1 MYVAAAVVA
10 AVAVVVARFTL
21 TAALLRFAREFFDNA
36 EVRLTAQRVYPQK
49 AHQHLVAAPERTPAL
64 LAEGKSLVRVE
75 YVEVITCNIA
85 ETHQAFGNR
94 VCDRNVDTPFLDA
107 RDGRLE
113 VIADVA
119 LQNPAAAHLD
129 GDAFGF
135 LVLDFVCRNQVADF
149 NHAVFA
155 FGGNLGALA
164 REFTV
169 TPQVGVTTNRA
180 RKVRIVLPVQRKVAE
195 AVAVVMRLLHAAQN
209 AVGQSLVALGALHQ
223 MFVQLECRRVQVR
236 VAAAGLAQVAQ
247 HHRRILEQVRV
258 HVVQFHD
265 VLGIRCFMDTVN
277 ALELTLLELLRA
289 AVVRDEHAFFHPRI
303 RFVGRARVNLFRFAF
318 LVELAAEFGAL
329 EFQQAVLG
337 AVLLQK
343 RRHLGERLDVVVAVL
358 HHFHRLLVGDGLG
371 NLHDAAVEI
380 PTEHV
385 RVLVEFHHAG
395 ECAAVHALVQTA
407 HVARKLFRKHRH
419 SGPRQVLRVAPFQ
432 SLFVEFAPFG
442 YVVAHVG
449 NVHAQPV
456 AALGGAFH
464 ANGVVMV
471 HGAIGVDTE
480 NRELP
485 VIHAALEVLAA
496 RLLDAVYILLDGRAE
511 VLRQVRVFHELCL
524 DFVPADIHRF
534 GSAVDLCQVAVLEFR
549 VRVQRKA
556 DGFAFLA
563 RGLPAVAHLVHLSG
577 FEFVHFPVFFA
588 RLVQNAAFHAGF
600 VFLSRLA
607 AAAGTQAAVVFGVLF
622 RNLFHAFFA
631 LFFDGFAIAQLVFL
645 VAGTLQ
651 KSAVHHVGEHLLKG
665 HLLLF
670 GETECAAQAA
680 TDHRFVAQNC
690 NNLFFAR

>member
-1 MYVAAAVVA
+1 M
-10 AVAVVVARFTL
+10 
-21 TAALLRFAREFFDNA
+21 
-36 EVRLTAQRVYPQK
+36 
-49 AHQHLVAAPERTPAL
+49 
-64 LAEGKSLVRVE
+64 
-75 YVEVITCNIA
+75 
-85 ETHQAFGNR
+85 
-94 VCDRNVDTPFLDA
+94 
-107 RDGRLE
+107 
-113 VIADVA
+113 
-119 LQNPAAAHLD
+119 
-129 GDAFGF
+129 
-135 LVLDFVCRNQVADF
+135 
-149 NHAVFA
+149 
-155 FGGNLGALA
+155 
-164 REFTV
+164 
-169 TPQVGVTTNRA
+169 
-180 RKVRIVLPVQRKVAE
+180 AE

-223 MFVQLECRRVQVR
+223 MLVQLECRRVQVR

-265 VLGIRCFMDTVN
+265 VLGVRCLMDTVN
-277 ALELTLLELLRA
+277 ALELAFLEFLRA
-289 AVVRDEHAFFHPRI
+289 AVVRNEHAFFHPRI

-318 LVELAAEFGAL
+318 FVELAAEFGAL

-343 RRHLGERLDVVVAVL
+343 RRHLGERLDVIVAVF

-371 NLHDAAVEI
+371 NLHDTAVEI
-380 PTEHV
+380 PTEYV

-395 ECAAVHALVQTA
+395 ECATVYTLVQATNI
-407 HVARKLFRKHRH
+407 ARKLVREHGH
-419 SGPRQVLRVAPFQ
+419 GGPRQVLRVAPFQ
-432 SLFVEFAPFG
+432 RFFVEFAPFG
-442 YVVAHVG
+442 DVVAHVG

-456 AALGGAFH
+456 ALCGAFH
-464 ANGVVMV
+464 ANGVVVV
-471 HGAIGVDTE
+471 HGAFGVDTE

-496 RLLDAVYILLDGRAE
+496 RLLDAVHILLDGRAE

-524 DFVPADIHRF
+524 DFVPADVHGF
-534 GSAVDLCQVAVLEFR
+534 GGAVDLCQVAVLEFR

-563 RGLPAVAHLVHLSG
+563 RGLPAVAHLVHLAG
-577 FEFVHFPVFFA
+577 FEFVHFPFFFA
-588 RLVQNAAFHAGF
+588 SLVQNAALHAGF
-600 VFLSRLA
+600 VFLARLP

-622 RNLFHAFFA
+622 RNLLHAFFA

-651 KSAVHHVGEHLLKG
+651 KPAVHHVGEHLLKG